1 MKTKNK
7 NPDEIPM
14 EVVYR
19 SGMSHEV
26 EMVANVLDEA
36 SIPYY
41 RQEEIGTT
49 RLAMPFQPSMGPGVY
64 WIVIV
69 PATER
74 QKAAELIS
82 NLPISHDEHPDVWGF
97 KPAPE
102 TKKFFRYYAILILVI
117 SGVGLLLALISQF
130 K

>member
-1 MKTKNK
+1 MKTKTK
-7 NPDEIPM
+7 NSDEIPM

-19 SGMSHEV
+19 SGMPHEV

-36 SIPYY
+36 GIPYF

-49 RLAMPFQPSMGPGVY
+49 RLAMPFQPSMGPGTY
-64 WIVIV
+64 WVVIV
-69 PATER
+69 PATEY
-74 QKAAELIS
+74 QKASELIS
-82 NLPISHDEHPDVWGF
+82 QLPISHEEHPDVWGF

-102 TKKFFRYYAILILVI
+102 AKKFFRYYAIFILVT
-117 SGVGLLLALISQF
+117 SVLGLLAFLLDQF

>member
-1 MKTKNK
+1 MRSKNK
-7 NPDEIPM
+7 NPNDIPM

-19 SGMSHEV
+19 SGMPHEV
-26 EMVANVLDEA
+26 ELVANTLDEA
-36 SIPYY
+36 GIPYY

-74 QKAAELIS
+74 EKAAELIS

-102 TKKFFRYYAILILVI
+102 AKKFFRYYAIFILVT
-117 SGVGLLLALISQF
+117 SALGLLAFLLEQF